1 MLIILE
7 LEIDLV
13 AVDAAV
19 SIDLI
24 NCDLCA
30 VLNCETVYGSCT
42 CNRADTTEVAVLS
55 PAAAVVASAAAAVVS
70 VVEEEL
76 PHAVKDAAIAIA
88 RPRLKNLFFI
98 MFPPLELVIMITIH
112 CFVNLK
118 WNG

>member
-42 CNRADTTEVAVLS
+42 CNRATSTATE
-55 PAAAVVASAAAAVVS
+55 PESA
-70 VVEEEL
+70 
-76 PHAVKDAAIAIA
+76 
-88 RPRLKNLFFI
+88 
-98 MFPPLELVIMITIH
+98 
-112 CFVNLK
+112 
-118 WNG
+118 

>member
-30 VLNCETVYGSCT
+30 VLNCETIYGSCT
-42 CNRADTTEVAVLS
+42 CNRADTTDLEYFTGICCALS
-55 PAAAVVASAAAAVVS
+55 GSGCSCCCFCCGRRAS
-70 VVEEEL
+70 
-76 PHAVKDAAIAIA
+76 
-88 RPRLKNLFFI
+88 
-98 MFPPLELVIMITIH
+98 T
-112 CFVNLK
+112 CC
-118 WNG
+118 